1 MRRSGISFILALAGL
16 ICSSCAVESD
26 MDIGNIPHVNGR
38 ITDLD
43 DNPLE
48 HIKVTFEWGAGTEP
62 SVVYTSSEGMFST
75 SFIECWDTGGGMT
88 VTVTIEDIDGEE
100 NGGLFERR
108 SDKLMIY
115 REDFSEEPVR
125 IELDYRLTPATAS
138 ESSPQA

>member
-1 MRRSGISFILALAGL
+1 
-16 ICSSCAVESD
+16 
-26 MDIGNIPHVNGR
+26 
-38 ITDLD
+38 
-43 DNPLE
+43 
-48 HIKVTFEWGAGTEP
+48 
-62 SVVYTSSEGMFST
+62 
-75 SFIECWDTGGGMT
+75 MT